1 MPLPKAAQPF
11 NENAREYDNWYD
23 SSPLFGI
30 ELEAIRATTIQLIRP
45 GLEVGVGPG
54 RFAQALNIEFGLD
67 PALSPLQL
75 AKDRSIISI
84 NGIGEQLPVRMQ
96 SIGTVF
102 LFFTL
107 CFLTDPATTLKEFF
121 RVLNPG
127 GFVVIG
133 FIPALSSWGQQ
144 LTRKGRE
151 KHPYYRFA
159 RFRTVAKT
167 MTILSGNGFQI
178 LEAWSTLFQTPG
190 QRLEYE
196 PPRPGINENA
206 GFCVL
211 TTRKKGK
218 SPAAPHP
225 ESRRLAY
232 LYTLRTCGIDGL

>member
-1 MPLPKAAQPF
+1 MPLPKAARPF
-11 NENAREYDNWYD
+11 NEHAREYDKWYD
-23 SSPLFGI
+23 SSPLFDI
-30 ELEAIRATTIQLIRP
+30 ELEAIRATTIQLIQL

-107 CFLTDPATTLKEFF
+107 CFLTDPATTLREFF
-121 RVLNPG
+121 RVLKPG

-133 FIPALSSWGQQ
+133 FIPALSSWGQH

-196 PPRPGINENA
+196 PPRPGTNENA

-232 LYTLRTCGIDGL
+232 LHTLRTCGIDGL